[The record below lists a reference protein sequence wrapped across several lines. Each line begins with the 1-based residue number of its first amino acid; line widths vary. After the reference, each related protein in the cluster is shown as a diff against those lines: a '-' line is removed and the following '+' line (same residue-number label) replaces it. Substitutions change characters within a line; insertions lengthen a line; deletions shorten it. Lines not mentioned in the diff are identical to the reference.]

1 MTNDYSSWSKVELIS
16 RIYELEASTRDI
28 SEEDDVSPSLGDSER
43 RANQKR
49 CRSSE
54 LKAFN
59 IDSYYQRHV
68 AFKLAYIG
76 WRYHGFA
83 TQENVDET
91 IEKHLFRALLTARL
105 INDRM
110 SANYTRCGRT
120 DKGVSAFSQVIAL
133 RVRSNVG
140 SGLGVEIENCAKRI
154 SKSHRHELPYLRILN
169 RLLPDDIRILAW
181 APVHST
187 FDARFCCLYRCYK
200 YYFPGHDLDISSMR
214 TACRKFV
221 GEHDFRNFCKPDSS
235 KIVANF
241 VRKILYAEIHSA
253 QHPG

>member
-1 MTNDYSSWSKVELIS
+1 MSNDYSSWDRIELIS
-16 RIYELEASTRDI
+16 RISELEALIKNI
-28 SEEDDVSPSLGDSER
+28 SEKEDVSPSLGRNER
-43 RANQKR
+43 KINQKR

-54 LKAFN
+54 SKTFN

-91 IEKHLFRALLTARL
+91 IEKCLFRALLTARL
-105 INDRM
+105 INDRA

-120 DKGVSAFSQVIAL
+120 DKGVSAFSQVVAL
-133 RVRSNVG
+133 RVRSNVD
-140 SGLGVEIENCAKRI
+140 SGLGVEIDHGAKKI

-200 YYFPGHDLDISSMR
+200 YYFPGHNLDILSMKI
-214 TACRKFV
+214 ACRKFV
-221 GEHDFRNFCKPDSS
+221 GEHDFRNFCKLDSS
-235 KIVANF
+235 KMVTNF
-241 VRKILYAEIHSA
+241 VRKVLYAEVHPA